1 MLTRMLKL
9 TLSLTAPLLL
19 AMGSPVAAAAPDT
32 LNREIQAQS
41 DGSLRSS
48 GKEKVFNIRP
58 VFTLSIGVSFYGK
71 RARSKFPSLPAH
83 ALSAAIMLDSI
94 DRSYQYKSS
103 NTFMLRLI
111 TDLQLPPGELGNLG
125 ILDHL
130 AQSVGVDAIQNPLIP
145 YGPNGRY
152 FLQNKDGNFPYIGSN
167 QLVSR
172 QGIGIEVERALKDV
186 PKAKWEQGINLVL
199 FYFAAHGIYTT
210 DGTLHLVAAD
220 ADAQDTSTWTKVD
233 DLLAPIYAF
242 AAEGGNA
249 DLKRRVLVILD
260 ICQQG
265 DAPQA
270 HPIAAPPRGVAVL
283 QSASPGQHAWHF
295 ETIRKFAQLSTTNG
309 GTSRTEQADLKSTM
323 SFLPISLRLA
333 INAMGDDLPEPPKEP
348 GPDGKIHIKSKF
360 VNLEQIF
367 AATKTHMKRLV
378 DADPTAQRDGG
389 QTMSIAYGEGAA
401 AMNFLELMKMDVPI
415 PYEKREGRVYA
426 LELQ

>member
-1 MLTRMLKL
+1 MLKL
-9 TLSLTAPLLL
+9 TLGLTAALALVL
-19 AMGSPVAAAAPDT
+19 AMESPSSRAAGPDT
-32 LNREIQAQS
+32 LDLEIQAQS
-41 DGSLRSS
+41 DGNLRSS

-58 VFTLSIGVSFYGK
+58 VFTLSVGVSFYGK

-83 ALSAAIMLDSI
+83 ALSAAMMLDSL
-94 DRSYQYKSS
+94 DRSYHYMSS
-103 NTFMLRLI
+103 NKSMLRLI
-111 TDLQLPPGELGNLG
+111 TDLRLPPGELGNLG

-145 YGPNGRY
+145 YGPNGPY
-152 FLQNKDGNFPYIGSN
+152 FLQNEDGNFPYIGSN
-167 QLVSR
+167 QFVSR

-186 PKAKWEQGINLVL
+186 LEAKWEQDINVVL

-220 ADAQDTSTWTKVD
+220 ADAEDPSTWTKID

-249 DLKRRVLVILD
+249 GLKRRVLVILD

-265 DAPQA
+265 DTPQA

-295 ETIRKFAQLSTTNG
+295 ETNRKYAQTSTTNG
-309 GTSRTEQADLKSTM
+309 GTPHTMQADLKSTM
-323 SFLPISLRLA
+323 SFLPLSLRQA
-333 INAMGDDLPEPPKEP
+333 INTMGDDLPEPTTEP
-348 GPDGKIHIKSKF
+348 GPDGKIHIKTKF
-360 VNLEQIF
+360 VTLEQIF
-367 AATKTHMKRLV
+367 AATKTQMKHLV
-378 DADPTAQRDGG
+378 DADPAAQRDGG
-389 QTMSIAYGEGAA
+389 QTMSIAYGDGAA
-401 AMNFLELMKMDVPI
+401 AMNFLELVKVDVPI
-415 PYEKREGRVYA
+415 PYEKKEGRVYA